1 MLKGGG
7 VTLPDPPSASAFR
20 FRFRFRLRLRL
31 RLRSALRPPDLRP
44 PMRALVVDDDA
55 TLTTLVRRLLEEDGY
70 AVDVASNAEDGRT
83 LAMVHDYDAIILD
96 LVLPDG
102 HGISIL
108 QGLRRDGKKTPIIVL
123 TGTKDSEVTVR
134 ALDAGADDY
143 LTKPINFGEFKAR
156 IRALVRRGGAQR
168 TEQLTVGNVVLNR
181 LKRDVLVAGKVLS
194 VTPRELALLE
204 HFLMRPGEVV
214 TRTELLEKVWDM
226 TFDPGSNVVDVN
238 VARLRKK
245 LEGAGATIA
254 ITAKRG
260 LGFVLD
266 LSAPG
271 AAPAT
276 P

>member
-1 MLKGGG
+1 
-7 VTLPDPPSASAFR
+7 
-20 FRFRFRLRLRL
+20 
-31 RLRSALRPPDLRP
+31 
-44 PMRALVVDDDA
+44 MRALVVDDDA

-70 AVDVASNAEDGRT
+70 AVDVAGNAEDGRT
-83 LAMVHDYDAIILD
+83 LAMVNDYDAIILD

-102 HGISIL
+102 NGIPVL
-108 QGLRRDGKKTPIIVL
+108 QHLRREGRKTPIVVL

-181 LKRDVLVAGKVLS
+181 LSREVLVAGRQLS

-238 VARLRKK
+238 VARVRKK
-245 LEGAGATIA
+245 LESAAATISIVA
-254 ITAKRG
+254 RRG

-266 LSAPG
+266 VSAPG
-271 AAPAT
+271 APPAT
-276 P
+276 T

>member
-1 MLKGGG
+1 
-7 VTLPDPPSASAFR
+7 V
-20 FRFRFRLRLRL
+20 
-31 RLRSALRPPDLRP
+31 
-44 PMRALVVDDDA
+44 RALIVDDDA
-55 TLTTLVRRLLEEDGY
+55 TLTLLVRRLLEEDGY
-70 AVDVASNAEDGRT
+70 AVDTAASAEDGRM
-83 LAMVHDYDAIILD
+83 LAMVNEYDAIILD

-102 HGISIL
+102 HGIPII

-143 LTKPINFGEFKAR
+143 LSKPINFGEFKAR

-181 LKRDVLVAGKVLS
+181 LTRDVLVGGKLLS
-194 VTPRELALLE
+194 VTPKELALLE
-204 HFLMRPGEVV
+204 HFLMRPTEVV

-245 LEGAGATIA
+245 LESAGATIGIVA
-254 ITAKRG
+254 RRG

-266 LSAPG
+266 VSASAG
-271 AAPAT
+271 TPAT

>member
-1 MLKGGG
+1 
-7 VTLPDPPSASAFR
+7 
-20 FRFRFRLRLRL
+20 
-31 RLRSALRPPDLRP
+31 
-44 PMRALVVDDDA
+44 MRALVVDDDA

-70 AVDVASNAEDGRT
+70 AVDVAGNAEDGRT
-83 LAMVHDYDAIILD
+83 LAMVNEYDAIILD

-102 HGISIL
+102 NGIPVL
-108 QGLRRDGKKTPIIVL
+108 QHLRREGRKTPIVVL

-168 TEQLTVGNVVLNR
+168 TEKLTVGNVVLNR
-181 LKRDVLVAGKVLS
+181 LTREVLVAGRQLS

-238 VARLRKK
+238 VARVRRK
-245 LEGAGATIA
+245 LESATATISIVA
-254 ITAKRG
+254 RRG

-266 LSAPG
+266 VNAPG
-271 AAPAT
+271 APPAT
-276 P
+276 T

>member
-1 MLKGGG
+1 
-7 VTLPDPPSASAFR
+7 
-20 FRFRFRLRLRL
+20 
-31 RLRSALRPPDLRP
+31 
-44 PMRALVVDDDA
+44 MRALVVDDDA

-70 AVDVASNAEDGRT
+70 AVDVAGNAADGRT
-83 LAMVHDYDAIILD
+83 LAMVNDYDAIVLD
-96 LVLPDG
+96 LILPDG
-102 HGISIL
+102 NGIPVL
-108 QGLRRDGKKTPIIVL
+108 QSLRRDGKKTPIVVL
-123 TGTKDSEVTVR
+123 TGTKDADVTVR

-143 LTKPINFGEFKAR
+143 ITKPINFGEFKAR

-181 LKRDVLVAGKVLS
+181 LSRDVLVDGRALS

-226 TFDPGSNVVDVN
+226 NFDPGSNVVDVN

-245 LEGAGATIA
+245 LEGVKASIS
-254 ITAKRG
+254 IVAKRG

-266 LSAPG
+266 VSASDLP
-271 AAPAT
+271 PAT
-276 P
+276 T

>member
-1 MLKGGG
+1 
-7 VTLPDPPSASAFR
+7 V
-20 FRFRFRLRLRL
+20 
-31 RLRSALRPPDLRP
+31 
-44 PMRALVVDDDA
+44 RALVVDDDA
-55 TLTTLVRRLLEEDGY
+55 TLTMLVRRLLEEDGY
-70 AVDVASNAEDGRT
+70 AVDVAGNAEDGRT
-83 LAMVHDYDAIILD
+83 LAMVNEYDAIILD

-102 HGISIL
+102 NGIPVL
-108 QGLRRDGKKTPIIVL
+108 QHLRREGKKTPIIVL

-181 LKRDVLVAGKVLS
+181 LSREVLVAGRQLS

-238 VARLRKK
+238 VARVRKK
-245 LEGAGATIA
+245 LESATATISIVA
-254 ITAKRG
+254 RRG

-266 LSAPG
+266 VSAPG
-271 AAPAT
+271 APRAT
-276 P
+276 T